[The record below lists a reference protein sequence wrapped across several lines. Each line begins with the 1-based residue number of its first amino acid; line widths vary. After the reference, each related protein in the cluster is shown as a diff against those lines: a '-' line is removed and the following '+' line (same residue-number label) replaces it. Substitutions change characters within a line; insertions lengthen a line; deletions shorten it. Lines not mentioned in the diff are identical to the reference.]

1 MVAGSICSR
10 AICCTHARPQS
21 NNIRAEP
28 TSTRIAE
35 LPRNGSGHSAPVPR
49 KQISI
54 VKVPSKNRILEYW
67 STVSTTSANTP
78 IPSLHHSITPFLQL
92 LGPAQDR
99 AQRTAIHGHSIIKR
113 HHLVRVGR

>member
-35 LPRNGSGHSAPVPR
+35 LPRNGSDHGAPVPR

-54 VKVPSKNRILEYW
+54 VKVPSKNRILECC
-67 STVSTTSANTP
+67 STTSANTP

-99 AQRTAIHGHSIIKR
+99 AQRTAIHGHPIIKR
-113 HHLVRVGR
+113 HYLVRVGR